1 MRAESD
7 FKKAERIK
15 GYGSYEDII
24 SQSEYKKLEKVVKID
39 SGLSVKPKIISSL
52 TEYVDFIGTLDT
64 SYENSVFYRGQTNAN
79 YLANPSALRLNP
91 ANEQRL
97 IEAFSRCFSTEID
110 SCVNDMARLLL
121 MQHYGLVTRGLDVSE
136 NPLVALYVA
145 CSPMKKFPRH
155 SANEKIKWGEVM
167 LFREGG
173 DEEEK
178 KPDGLKSIHSTTVS
192 ILSGT
197 AFMENEFSLWKL
209 GMEWKKDNIVHRSVI
224 VRPPLNNPRIKN
236 QQGAFI
242 LVNANEV
249 KAISEDSSRAKEL
262 TEYIL
267 KEERI
272 TFEDLVKH
280 SKWGKLFNEGKTWE
294 LEFKKIKPYSIE
306 NKIAIFNTD
315 PFNLRRIYYKKDG
328 VQQVVLIPPDKKED
342 IKKDLARFNI
352 TEDFIYPD
360 MDCVANEIN
369 ERVNV

>member
-1 MRAESD
+1 
-7 FKKAERIK
+7 
-15 GYGSYEDII
+15 
-24 SQSEYKKLEKVVKID
+24 
-39 SGLSVKPKIISSL
+39 
-52 TEYVDFIGTLDT
+52 
-64 SYENSVFYRGQTNAN
+64 
-79 YLANPSALRLNP
+79 
-91 ANEQRL
+91 
-97 IEAFSRCFSTEID
+97 
-110 SCVNDMARLLL
+110 
-121 MQHYGLVTRGLDVSE
+121 
-136 NPLVALYVA
+136 
-145 CSPMKKFPRH
+145 
-155 SANEKIKWGEVM
+155 
-167 LFREGG
+167 
-173 DEEEK
+173 
-178 KPDGLKSIHSTTVS
+178 
-192 ILSGT
+192 
-197 AFMENEFSLWKL
+197 
-209 GMEWKKDNIVHRSVI
+209 MEWKKDNNYMREEKYIPLKDIVHRSVI